1 MLLGRCVY
9 TESQPPYTQYK
20 EGVDEKSSLDE
31 GMMSL
36 KLPKR
41 GEKRAELMTRKPQNF
56 PLSNPLSLSPFF
68 HLDCEFI
75 PYRAEG

>member
-9 TESQPPYTQYK
+9 TKSQPPYTQYK

-56 PLSNPLSLSPFF
+56 PLSNPLSLFLF